1 MTSELVLGLLVAA
14 WGAIFYLFWRAIGW
28 AKQRK
33 TGAYVFG
40 ALVQMLLPDPNVAK
54 TIAVVE
60 QQKTQ
65 ASKPMQQENEQDKPA
80 NSE

>member
-1 MTSELVLGLLVAA
+1 MTSEVILALLVLA
-14 WGAIFYLFWRAIGW
+14 WCAVFYLFWRAIAW

-54 TIAVVE
+54 TIAIVE
-60 QQKTQ
+60 QQKKKTVKQ
-65 ASKPMQQENEQDKPA
+65 QQQESGEDKP
-80 NSE
+80 E